1 MCTDLERVPLLSSQ
15 LSVGAWG
22 GQVLLA
28 EFLSHH
34 SVAKWIKLSG
44 KLLGEEIR
52 GIEHSR
58 LCIVKLGLR
67 REKAHW
73 DTIERPYG

>member
-1 MCTDLERVPLLSSQ
+1 MEVSNTKIAQQKPPLGLCRV
-15 LSVGAWG
+15 SVGC
-22 GQVLLA
+22 LD
-28 EFLSHH
+28 
-34 SVAKWIKLSG
+34 VAKWIKLSG